1 METEAEVRVMP
12 PQPKERWWLP
22 EAGRDQEVSAPGDL
36 GGSVALLAP

>member
-12 PQPKERWWLP
+12 PQPKECWWPP
-22 EAGRDQEVSAPGDL
+22 EARRDQEVSAPGAL